1 MAFNLEASTWETGIY
16 QWETTDPLQGGLGG
30 IDNVPIVQLG
40 NRTKYLKDHVDILET
55 YKKKFSAVVVI
66 NADVTLTAAAYGK
79 LYVVSGSAGAVNI
92 TMPAIIAGQEGFSIS
107 FENKSSYAINLLPN
121 GTDTIDSA
129 ASKQLTY
136 SGDSLDLVVDESATN
151 HVIKSAILKVAKI
164 NSQYT
169 NSSLTTASTS
179 YVDLTSLSFTTP
191 NDGITRRYI
200 LDYSASYNFS
210 TSTGNGAQVKIL
222 AGATQIAF
230 GENYL
235 SIVSASVDT
244 AKLPVSC
251 KCCVDIAPNTI
262 VKVQVKNV
270 VGAYSNFLNNIL
282 IVDEK

>member
-1 MAFNLEASTWETGIY
+1 MAFNPESSTWETGIY

-30 IDNVPIVQLG
+30 IDNVPMVQLG

-55 YKKKFSAVVVI
+55 YKKKYSAVVVI

-79 LYVVSGSAGAVNI
+79 LYVVSGSAAAVNI
-92 TMPAIIAGQEGFSIS
+92 TMPAIIAGQEGYSIS
-107 FENKSSYAINLLPN
+107 FENKSSHAVNLLPN
-121 GTDTIDSA
+121 GTDTIDLA

-151 HVIKSAILKVAKI
+151 LVIKSAILKVAKTS
-164 NSQYT
+164 SQYT
-169 NSSLTTASTS
+169 NASLTTASTS

-200 LDYSASYNFS
+200 LDYSASYNYS
-210 TSTGNGAQVKIL
+210 TSTGNGAQVQIL
-222 AGATQIAF
+222 AGATQIAY

-235 SIVSASVDT
+235 SIASTNVDT

-270 VGAYSNFLNNIL
+270 VGASANFINNIL